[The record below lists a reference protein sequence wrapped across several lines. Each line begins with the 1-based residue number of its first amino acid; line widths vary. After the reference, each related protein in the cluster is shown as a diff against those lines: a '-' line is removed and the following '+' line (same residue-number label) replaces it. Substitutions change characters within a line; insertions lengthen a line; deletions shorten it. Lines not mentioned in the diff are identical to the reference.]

1 VEKVDGANEE
11 ADLLVQRDELCDKL
25 LPEAEAAL
33 EAKQVELD
41 DAKAAADDCW
51 LLAAANCPIPQ
62 RRAEIKLKA
71 KQVSVLANQHAR
83 RIQSIRKP
91 RKMDK
96 SAPKP
101 DDHKAIEEKFAK
113 KHASRSK
120 REARDDDLLFELY
133 EPFQEDPNFSLEVC
147 RKKMAILR
155 FYHKSLRQK
164 IEFCN
169 DSRIYAD
176 TVYDAYST
184 FIGIYEDSLAQCED
198 MNCTISA
205 P

>member
-11 ADLLVQRDELCDKL
+11 ADLLVQRDELCDAL

-33 EAKQVELD
+33 EAKQIELD
-41 DAKAAADDCW
+41 SAKAAAEDCW

-62 RRAEIKLKA
+62 RRAEIKMMS
-71 KQVSVLANQHAR
+71 KQVSVLASQHAR
-83 RIQSIRKP
+83 HIQSIRKP
-91 RKMDK
+91 KKMDK

-101 DDHKAIEEKFAK
+101 DDHKAIEEKFAR

-120 REARDDDLLFELY
+120 REARDDDLFFELY
-133 EPFQEDPNFSLEVC
+133 EPFQEDPEFSLEVC

-164 IEFCN
+164 IQFCN

-176 TVYDAYST
+176 TVYDAYTT
-184 FIGIYEDSLAQCED
+184 FIEIYEASLEQCEEV
-198 MNCTISA
+198 NCTIST